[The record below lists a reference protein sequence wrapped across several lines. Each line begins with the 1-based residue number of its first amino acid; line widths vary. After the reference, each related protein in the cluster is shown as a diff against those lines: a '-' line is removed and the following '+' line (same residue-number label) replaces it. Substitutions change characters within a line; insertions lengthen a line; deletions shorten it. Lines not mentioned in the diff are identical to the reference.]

1 MEYMNDSYQYSTDNI
16 NGNVKPV
23 SHDKSPNNN
32 NQSDTQIWDIESSWE
47 YLCIPS
53 HRDDLLTTTSAG
65 APSSDTWSSQKWDNS
80 LEVIASYIM

>member
-53 HRDDLLTTTSAG
+53 HRDDLLTMTSDG